1 MDKETA
7 LIFLLFPALAY
18 LLGSIPFGLLIGK
31 ARGIDVRSTGSG
43 NIGATNVGRL
53 LGRKWGYICFL
64 LDVAKGLLS
73 VLLANLYLSR
83 SASPAVDGTLSITAQ
98 WALLAVAAGCIIGH
112 MFSLYLG
119 FRGGKGVATSLGVV
133 LGVWPYFTLTALI
146 ALCVW
151 IAVWGWWRYVSLAS
165 ICGALAF
172 PIGFTLLI
180 WRIDTWQF
188 HSLLPLFS
196 FSCLMAVLVIFRHR
210 ANIKRLLAGTEN
222 RPSKS

>member
-53 LGRKWGYICFL
+53 LGRKWGFICFL
-64 LDVAKGLLS
+64 LDVAKGLIP
-73 VLLANLYLSR
+73 VLLASIYLG
-83 SASPAVDGTLSITAQ
+83 SAESTVVESGLSIKAQ
-98 WALLAVAAGCIIGH
+98 GALLAVGAGSILGH
-112 MFSLYLG
+112 IFSIFLR
-119 FRGGKGVATSLGVV
+119 FRGGRGVSTFIGVV
-133 LGVWPYFTLTALI
+133 LGIFPYFTFTALI

-165 ICGALAF
+165 ICFAVAF
-172 PIGFTLLI
+172 PVGFTLLI
-180 WRIDTWQF
+180 WRIDNWRF
-188 HSLLPLFS
+188 ASLWPLFS
-196 FSCLMAVLVIFRHR
+196 FSCLMAVLVILRHS